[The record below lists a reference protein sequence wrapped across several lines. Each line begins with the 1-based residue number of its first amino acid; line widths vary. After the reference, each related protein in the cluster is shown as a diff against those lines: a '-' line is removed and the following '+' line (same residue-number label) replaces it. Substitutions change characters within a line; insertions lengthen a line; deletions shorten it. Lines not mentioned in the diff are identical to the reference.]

1 MGGYS
6 HSVWYVP
13 YDYKEIQSKYH
24 ITHIPHVTIETNL
37 VTLENAYD
45 VYDKHVKTYP
55 VVKIS
60 FLNELVKFPSF
71 YVHDPLQAYGWYVE
85 KINPSLNI
93 DDWRPHMSLKYQ
105 SHKDASPNLFNDVP
119 APTDL
124 TCFLAIA
131 DTFSDN
137 PCEWRIICDS
147 SNTECE

>member
-24 ITHIPHVTIETNL
+24 MTHIPHVTIETNL

-60 FLNELVKFPSF
+60 FMNELVKFPSF
-71 YVHDPLQAYGWYVE
+71 YQHDPLQAYGWYVRVVRPTLFI
-85 KINPSLNI
+85 KNWN
-93 DDWRPHMSLKYQ
+93 PHMSLRYQ
-105 SHKDASPNLFNDVP
+105 TREKESNHIENALT
-119 APTDL
+119 PTDL